1 MKIYERTL
9 EATLKDEEVI
19 LITLKSIDEPIL
31 VDTKNMVYGKP
42 KLLTECAIEDKILL
56 TYNISNDVEN
66 RIYTKNGKLYVIK
79 EQVNEITDVLNDDCL
94 HQFSI
99 ENHSSTFLT
108 KQINSGSIGIFSNGE
123 LLYMLCDFVSMPKM
137 IEEIEVNVGEEAGWE
152 KQLVSVVKYLNH
164 YLFVTLDPL
173 QHALKL
179 EKVLFNVIKDTD
191 MLNLNLLSADEIEI
205 TLNNQV
211 EIVNFSRM
219 NKGKKKRIFSQS
231 ENGYQTKENIVSI
244 ISIDK
249 TRYYVYARKEAL
261 YFGKSN
267 HYKITGYRSRLL
279 PIISKRNVYL
289 VGRHTHYAHNAHQKY
304 ETLYLHDKG
313 NKLANFRRPFSS
325 MPLFRRYGYFKFPLD
340 ALFANERIH
349 NNFFIGDDNLIV
361 HNLKLKNGDRKVRTA
376 TIKKNDEQLN
386 VIRTNLHGNVT
397 STIVPFTEEYKTKHR
412 MMILAAQCV
421 APFMKIKK
429 KKINLFFEKKSAKA
443 DESGYRVFEKVIE
456 ENVSSKN
463 FFVIDLKADAY
474 QELKEKYGKRIVEKY
489 SFRHYLLIF
498 MADALISSELP
509 NHLLNDRLYI
519 DKLRNKIMRVPLI
532 FLQHGIMFAK
542 PVDNPMAMGFHKQNN
557 GYNIKKCVISSE
569 LEAGEFYKMGYERE
583 DLLLTGLA
591 TFDHAYMKPEAYKI
605 AYMPTY
611 RYWEE
616 GLIYKNEI
624 ESTSYYKSIMN
635 VIQAFEKAGLL
646 DRLLIVPH
654 NKFSQYIYE
663 NMPEYKHI
671 ICDNP
676 SEALRVSK
684 VFITDYSS
692 AIYDAIF
699 RGAFPIFYWEEKD
712 YLIEKYQAIPPVN
725 EKNAPGPIAY
735 NANELIETVKA
746 AIENDYEMS
755 ELDKLKYKAINSF
768 DDRKNTERIV
778 NYLKEEKFI

>member
-9 EATLKDEEVI
+9 EATMKDDEVI
-19 LITLKSIDEPIL
+19 LITLESIEEPIL
-31 VDTKNMVYGKP
+31 IDTKNMSYGKP
-42 KLLTECAIEDKILL
+42 KPLAECAIEDKILL
-56 TYNISNDVEN
+56 THKISEIVES
-66 RIYTKNGKLYVIK
+66 RIYTKMGKLYVIK
-79 EQVNEITDVLNDDCL
+79 EQINKITDVSNEECL

-99 ENHSSTFLT
+99 ENHSSMFLT
-108 KQINSGSIGIFSNGE
+108 KQVNSGSVGIFSSGV
-123 LLYMLCDFVSMPKM
+123 LIHTLHDFLSLPKT
-137 IEEIEVNVGEEAGWE
+137 IEEIEVKVGEEAGWD

-173 QHALKL
+173 QQSLRL
-179 EKVLFNVIKDTD
+179 EKVLFNIIKDTS
-191 MLNLNLLSADEIEI
+191 MLALNLLSENEIEF
-205 TLNNQV
+205 TLNNQT
-211 EIVNFSRM
+211 ERVNFSRM
-219 NKGKKKRIFSQS
+219 KKGKKKRIFSQKQ
-231 ENGYQTKENIVSI
+231 NGYQTKENIVSI

-267 HYKITGYRSRLL
+267 HYQITGYRSKLL
-279 PIISKRNVYL
+279 PIISKKNVYL
-289 VGRHTHYAHNAHQKY
+289 VGRHTHYAHNAHKKY

-313 NKLANFRRPFSS
+313 NKLANFRRPFAS

-340 ALFANERIH
+340 ALYVNERIH
-349 NNFFIGDDNLIV
+349 NNFFIGDDKIIV

-376 TIKKNDEQLN
+376 KIKKNDDQLN
-386 VIRTNLHGNVT
+386 IIRTNLHGNVT
-397 STIVPFTEEYKTKHR
+397 STIVPFTEEYKKKHR
-412 MMILAAQCV
+412 LMIYAARCL

-429 KKINLFFEKKSAKA
+429 KKINLFFEKKSSKA
-443 DESGYRVFEKVIE
+443 DESGYRVFEKVVE
-456 ENVSSKN
+456 ENVVSKN
-463 FFVIDLKADAY
+463 FFVIDSKADAY
-474 QELKEKYGKRIVEKY
+474 QALKEKYGKRVVEKY

-519 DKLRNKIMRVPLI
+519 DKLRDKIMRVPLI

-569 LEAGEFYKMGYERE
+569 LEAGEFYKMGYEPD

-591 TFDHAYMKPEAYKI
+591 TFDHAYMKPEADKI

-624 ESTSYYKSIMN
+624 ESTSYYKSIMG
-635 VIQAFEKAGLL
+635 VIRAFEKDGLI

-663 NMPEYKHI
+663 NMPEYKHL

-684 VFITDYSS
+684 IFITDYSS
-692 AIYDAIF
+692 AIYDAVF

-735 NANELIETVKA
+735 NANELLTTVKV

-755 ELDKLKYKAINSF
+755 EIDKLKYKAINSF

-778 NYLKEEKFI
+778 SYLREEKFI